1 MLTELTIKEFINK
14 VLSNDPVPGGGSVS
28 ALNGA
33 LATSLAAMVANL
45 TIGRKKYVEVN
56 EIMEDLSVRFEE
68 LTRQLITDVDRD
80 SEAYDRVFSAFK
92 LPKETD
98 EEKAIRSEAIQKETK
113 YAAQVPMEVARTV
126 HSILPM
132 IDVVA
137 RKGNSNAVTDACVS
151 MMCARTA
158 ILGALLNVRINLT
171 SIKDEKFV
179 KEMSEE
185 ADMIE
190 QTTIAEEQ
198 KILDYVK
205 TIFNPNLRGKKKN
218 QTMKNVYQIGSGDLT
233 FDIIERI
240 INENLKLELAPEAK
254 DRIQKCRDYLDK
266 KIKESDVPLY
276 GITTGFGSL
285 CNRNISSDELS
296 TLQEN
301 LVKSHACSVGA
312 EMPHVIVKLMFL
324 LKAHALSLGHSGVQ
338 VITVQRIIDFFNN
351 DVMPIVYDR
360 GSLGASGD
368 LAPLANL
375 FLPLIGVGDV
385 YYKGKRCEAI
395 SVLDEFGWEPVKLK
409 SKEGLALLNGTQF
422 MSANGVYAI
431 LKAFRL
437 SKKADLIAAI
447 SLEAFDGR
455 IDPFMDCIQQ
465 MRPHKGQIETGAA
478 FRRILE
484 GSEIIAQPKQHVQDP
499 YSFRCIPQVH
509 GATKDAINHV
519 ASVLLTEI
527 NSVTDNPTIFPD
539 EDLIISGGNFHGQP
553 LALVYDYLAIAMA
566 ELGNISERRVAQ
578 LIMGLRGL
586 PEFLVANPGLNSGF
600 MIPQYAAASMVSQ
613 NKMYCYAAS
622 SDSIVSSNGQ
632 EDHVSMG
639 ANAATKLYKVMD
651 NLEHILAIELMNAAQ
666 GLDFRRP
673 LRSSPFIEK
682 FLATYRNEVPFI
694 KEDIVMYKEIHKTV
708 AFLKRHQVNY

>member
-1 MLTELTIKEFINK
+1 MK
-14 VLSNDPVPGGGSVS
+14 
-28 ALNGA
+28 
-33 LATSLAAMVANL
+33 
-45 TIGRKKYVEVN
+45 
-56 EIMEDLSVRFEE
+56 
-68 LTRQLITDVDRD
+68 
-80 SEAYDRVFSAFK
+80 
-92 LPKETD
+92 
-98 EEKAIRSEAIQKETK
+98 
-113 YAAQVPMEVARTV
+113 
-126 HSILPM
+126 H
-132 IDVVA
+132 
-137 RKGNSNAVTDACVS
+137 
-151 MMCARTA
+151 
-158 ILGALLNVRINLT
+158 
-171 SIKDEKFV
+171 
-179 KEMSEE
+179 
-185 ADMIE
+185 
-190 QTTIAEEQ
+190 
-198 KILDYVK
+198 
-205 TIFNPNLRGKKKN
+205 
-218 QTMKNVYQIGSGDLT
+218 KNVYLIGSENLT
-233 FDIIERI
+233 FEIIERI
-240 INENLKLELAPEAK
+240 IFENMKLELAPEAK
-254 DRIQKCRDYLDK
+254 ERIEKCRDYLDK
-266 KIKESDVPLY
+266 KIEESEQPLY

-285 CNRNISSDELS
+285 CNRNISPDELS

-351 DVMPIVYDR
+351 DVLPIVYDR

-395 SVLDEFGWEPVKLK
+395 TVLDEFGWEPVKLK

-422 MSANGVYAI
+422 MSANGVYSIIKARRI
-431 LKAFRL
+431 LKR
-437 SKKADLIAAI
+437 ADLIAAV

-465 MRPHKGQIETGAA
+465 MRPHKGQIETGAE
-478 FRRILE
+478 FRRILA
-484 GSEIIAQPKQHVQDP
+484 GSELIAQPKKHVQDP

-509 GATKDAINHV
+509 GATKDAV
-519 ASVLLTEI
+519 RYAESVLLTEI

-553 LALVYDYLAIAMA
+553 LALVYDYLAIALA

-639 ANAATKLYKVMD
+639 ANAATKLYKIMD
-651 NLEHILAIELMNAAQ
+651 NLDHILAIELMNGAQ
-666 GLDFRRP
+666 GIEFRRP
-673 LRSSPFIEK
+673 LKSSPIIEN
-682 FLATYRNEVPFI
+682 FLTEYRREVPFI

-708 AFLKRHQVNY
+708 AFLRRYKIE